1 MEWSYFYK
9 NLFDCHPVQK
19 VPLSEKLKF
28 RIFTLKHV
36 EISKVVKK
44 TVI

>member
-9 NLFDCHPVQK
+9 NLFAKVQK
-19 VPLSEKLKF
+19 VPLSEKFKF